1 MKYFLDTNIF
11 LRALLNDHP
20 TFSPACQ
27 KLIQRIKKGELEAFT
42 SDLVIAEIV
51 FILGNKKRH
60 AYTKSQMKAVLIP
73 LLSLEYLSTPSKP
86 YWKTIFGIYVEKNID
101 FIDAYNAIVMHSQK
115 STHLYSY
122 DRDFEKIASLKRR
135 EP

>member
-20 TFSPACQ
+20 IFSPECQ
-27 KLIQRIKKGELEAFT
+27 KLIQRIKKGKLEAFT

-60 AYTKSQMKAVLIP
+60 AYTKSQIKPVLIP

-86 YWKTIFGIYVEKNID
+86 YWKTIFAIYVGKNID
-101 FIDAYNAIVMHSQK
+101 FIDAYNAVVMESQN

-122 DRDFEKIASLKRR
+122 DRDFEKIASLKRH